1 MLGFL
6 TIPLGD
12 IIFLLFTHD
21 YKKSIIENESILSTE
36 EKIEETKEEIED
48 NIEEKN
54 EKPIEK
60 KAEKP
65 NKINFLQELKGMEKY
80 KKERI
85 KKVVKTFR
93 FWRIVLVSC
102 FIFIKFSYFL
112 YDHHR

>member
-1 MLGFL
+1 MN
-6 TIPLGD
+6 
-12 IIFLLFTHD
+12 LF
-21 YKKSIIENESILSTE
+21 YQL
-36 EKIEETKEEIED
+36 KIEETKEEIED

-93 FWRIVLVSC
+93 FWRIVLVS
-102 FIFIKFSYFL
+102 FL
-112 YDHHR
+112 LSFPISFMITTGRQVGHLEQL